1 MAWLLSDSILHWR
14 MQGRHPLLSQLSP
27 DRRQIQPDVEAPP
40 ESFPGGSTYA
50 ELLFNTTYLAC
61 FIVNTYKGW
70 GKTQN
75 KIWMRLLILQADFC
89 STFYIRWKGGGAVL
103 ECDVIYANWDIKI
116 TNDDTLNVISI
127 YASED
132 MNNEKIYEHCDINIQ
147 LLYANNQ
154 WFSFVVY

>member
-1 MAWLLSDSILHWR
+1 MYEAFNSTSWFLLHILY
-14 MQGRHPLLSQLSP
+14 PL
-27 DRRQIQPDVEAPP
+27 
-40 ESFPGGSTYA
+40 
-50 ELLFNTTYLAC
+50 
-61 FIVNTYKGW
+61 
-70 GKTQN
+70 
-75 KIWMRLLILQADFC
+75 
-89 STFYIRWKGGGAVL
+89 KGGGAVL

-154 WFSFVVY
+154 WFSFVVYQ